1 MCPYSYVEVERD
13 EAMVVASAASV
24 ERDEAVVVAAVLAE
38 GDDAGCRLTY
48 VRVIMLIGA
57 CLVYLSAR
65 DDFSVPG

>member
-1 MCPYSYVEVERD
+1 MSAHVDEV
-13 EAMVVASAASV
+13 
-24 ERDEAVVVAAVLAE
+24 
-38 GDDAGCRLTY
+38 DDAGCRLTY